1 MRKGA
6 VGAAAGLDAKLA
18 RGERRQQ
25 ARLGVH
31 EIEIDHRRPPRGAGG
46 GLGGKWRR
54 RGQLRGGAAGRQQR
68 QQERKAA
75 GAGDQSQPFRLK

>member
-1 MRKGA
+1 MRKRP
-6 VGAAAGLDAKLA
+6 VGAAAGLDPQLA

-31 EIEIDHRRPPRGAGG
+31 EIEIHHWRPACGAGG
-46 GLGGKWRR
+46 GLRRKGGR
-54 RGQLRGGAAGRQQR
+54 RGQLRRGAPGRQQR
-68 QQERKAA
+68 QQNGKAT